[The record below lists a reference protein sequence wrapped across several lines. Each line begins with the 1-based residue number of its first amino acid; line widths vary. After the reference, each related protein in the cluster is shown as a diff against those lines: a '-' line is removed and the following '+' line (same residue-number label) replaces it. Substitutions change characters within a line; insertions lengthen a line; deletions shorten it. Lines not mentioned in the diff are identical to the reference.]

1 MGEDVQSDE
10 MNKRAAACKPPFFV
24 TRQQVDWYRK
34 HNGVR
39 LNAIIAADQES
50 ALTTGYAVKE
60 TRVRKLNELAERI
73 EQSVIDR
80 LWVPDVKGVGSGEA
94 AQIVDFEYFNKAGVD
109 AYRGVLDDIAAEVG
123 GRVKNV
129 DVKSGGE
136 KIVSPE
142 TLKPSEIAER
152 VAALLVAKGK

>member
-1 MGEDVQSDE
+1 
-10 MNKRAAACKPPFFV
+10 
-24 TRQQVDWYRK
+24 
-34 HNGVR
+34 

-80 LWVPDVKGVGSGEA
+80 LWVPDVKGVGSGDA

-109 AYRGVLDDIAAEVG
+109 AYRGVVDDIAAEVG
-123 GRVKNV
+123 GRVNKNETIAKEI
-129 DVKSGGE
+129 DYKIFDIDELTRITNGE
-136 KIVSPE
+136 SE
-142 TLKPSEIAER
+142 TAVYADALKRIAASQSQSR
-152 VAALLVAKGK
+152 A